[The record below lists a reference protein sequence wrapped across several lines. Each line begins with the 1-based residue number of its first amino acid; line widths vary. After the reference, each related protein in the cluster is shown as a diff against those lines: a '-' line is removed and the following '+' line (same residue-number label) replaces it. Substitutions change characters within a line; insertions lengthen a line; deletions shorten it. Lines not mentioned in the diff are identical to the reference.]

1 MARTLIT
8 EQEFESQFTLAAGFG
23 DSSPIRF
30 SSKIFDFYI
39 EISPEHREL
48 IFIDCEFLEPI
59 LFCKGVQLVQE
70 VDEIIDGD
78 DLFNE
83 VETNVFSE
91 SVTFRVCQFEKKIQ
105 FDDVIFSNKFK
116 IHNCT
121 VNDASFRNTTFN
133 DLADFWLTTF
143 NKDIIFYKTDF
154 NKTTV
159 FSMARFIGNVLF
171 TYSLFTTKVIFARTK
186 FNKGVDLSQSIISG
200 KLQPFDLQFNFK
212 EFKAEYVGKDD
223 ETFQNYVDRD
233 AIIPL
238 VNKVHTFQVLKKA
251 FEDIGNYSDSII
263 MQREEKR
270 AFRTLTKERAN
281 ENRINSNNRVI
292 IWSKRWLNKA
302 NKWLVKVF
310 LKLNKLVSNKKGDQ
324 FILWLNR
331 WSNNYQSDFRN
342 GIWFTLLVT
351 IIFGSIT
358 LLFTEAFHNN
368 ICFGD
373 YEFNKQ
379 AFTKG
384 VRYLFTFLNPTRNL
398 DYLDSLKPTYGGI
411 AYLFDFLGRLAVGYG
426 FYQTIQAFRKF
437 K

>member
-30 SSKIFDFYI
+30 NSKIFDFYI
-39 EISPEHREL
+39 EIQPELREL

-70 VDEIIDGD
+70 VEVNNEEP

-83 VETNVFSE
+83 AETNVFSA
-91 SVTFRVCQFEKKIQ
+91 SITFRECDFEKQIQ
-105 FDDVIFSNKFK
+105 FDDITFNNKFK
-116 IHNCT
+116 MHNCS

-159 FSMARFIGNVLF
+159 FSMATFIGNVLF
-171 TYSLFTTKVIFARTK
+171 TYSLFDTKVIFARTK
-186 FNKGVDLSQSIISG
+186 FNKGIDLSQSIISG

-238 VNKVHTFQVLKKA
+238 VNKVHTFQVFKKA
-251 FEDIGNYSDSII
+251 FEDIGNYSDSIL

-270 AFRTLTKERAN
+270 ALKELVKLKLKDEDSSVN
-281 ENRINSNNRVI
+281 NGDKWILNLNRISNH
-292 IWSKRWLNKA
+292 
-302 NKWLVKVF
+302 
-310 LKLNKLVSNKKGDQ
+310 
-324 FILWLNR
+324 
-331 WSNNYQSDFRN
+331 YQSDFRN
-342 GIWFTLLVT
+342 GIWFTLCMTIVFGFLTLV
-351 IIFGSIT
+351 
-358 LLFTEAFHNN
+358 FTEEFQRHF
-368 ICFGD
+368 CWGC
-373 YEFNKQ
+373 EFNKDY
-379 AFTKG
+379 FIKG
-384 VRYLFTFLNPTRNL
+384 VKFLFNFLNPTRRIT
-398 DYLDSLKPTYGGI
+398 YLDSFDLRFYGI
-411 AYLFDFLGRLAVGYG
+411 AYLFDFFGRMAVGYG
-426 FYQTIQAFRKF
+426 IYQTIQAFRKF

>member
-48 IFIDCEFLEPI
+48 IFIDCEFSELI

-70 VDEIIDGD
+70 VEDNNEEP

-83 VETNVFSE
+83 AETNVFNE
-91 SVTFRVCQFEKKIQ
+91 SVTFRECHFEKQIQ
-105 FDDVIFSNKFK
+105 FDDITFNNKFK
-116 IHNCT
+116 MHNCS

-159 FSMARFIGNVLF
+159 FSMATFIGNVLF

-186 FNKGVDLSQSIISG
+186 FNKGVDLSQAIISG
-200 KLQPFDLQFNFK
+200 DLQPFDLQFNFK

-251 FEDIGNYSDSII
+251 FQDIGNYSDSIL

-270 AFRTLTKERAN
+270 ALKE
-281 ENRINSNNRVI
+281 
-292 IWSKRWLNKA
+292 
-302 NKWLVKVF
+302 LVK
-310 LKLNKLVSNKKGDQ
+310 LKLKDEDSSVNNGDKW
-324 FILWLNR
+324 ILRFNR
-331 WSNNYQSDFRN
+331 WSNHYQSDFRN
-342 GIWFTLLVT
+342 GIWFTSVMVILFGFLTLV
-351 IIFGSIT
+351 
-358 LLFTEAFHNN
+358 LTEEFHRHF
-368 ICFGD
+368 CWGC
-373 YEFNKQ
+373 EFNKDY
-379 AFTKG
+379 FIKG
-384 VRYLFTFLNPTRNL
+384 VKFLFNFLNPTRRIT
-398 DYLDSLKPTYGGI
+398 YLDSFNLRFYGI
-411 AYLFDFLGRLAVGYG
+411 AYLFDFFGRMAVGYG
-426 FYQTIQAFRKF
+426 IYQTIQAFRKF